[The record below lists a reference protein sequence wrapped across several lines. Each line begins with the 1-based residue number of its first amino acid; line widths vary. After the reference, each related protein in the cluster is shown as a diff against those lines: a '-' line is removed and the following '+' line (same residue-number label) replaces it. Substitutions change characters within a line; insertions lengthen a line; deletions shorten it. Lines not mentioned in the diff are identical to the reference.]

1 MGLSSVTL
9 LGMSASESTSG
20 GFGGLHQSILGR
32 TNLCP
37 VSIVDLD
44 VVVVVVVP
52 PPPRGHNYALPSGAK
67 LWAQLSCWVRNV
79 SSCVFLTPKVQL
91 GREASES

>member
-44 VVVVVVVP
+44 VVVVVVVAP
-52 PPPRGHNYALPSGAK
+52 PPPVVTTMLCPLGLSYGHSYHVG
-67 LWAQLSCWVRNV
+67 
-79 SSCVFLTPKVQL
+79 
-91 GREASES
+91 